1 MTGWSSEPAWAA
13 KEGTPVDNTGPV
25 PTFRLGR
32 GGACEATLFA
42 FFGKLP
48 ANAPEPTVRRVAAT
62 QLLEAVT
69 YMHQRHREFRIERVE
84 TLGLIEM
91 VSGSP
96 LD

>member
-1 MTGWSSEPAWAA
+1 MRPWSAREDAL
-13 KEGTPVDNTGPV
+13 VDSPGPV
-25 PTFRLGR
+25 SSFRLGR

-42 FFGKLP
+42 FFAKLP
-48 ANAPEPTVRRVAAT
+48 PGAPEPSVHRVAAT

-69 YMHQRHREFRIERVE
+69 YMHQRHREFRIDRVE
-84 TLGLIEM
+84 NLGLIEI